1 MRYTKLWMN
10 ILWVLVAV
18 YAAATIANS
27 LFSLSI
33 PIAAVLGVAVV
44 FALVHGAIRYR
55 WSGML
60 AFVVICLVVSN
71 ILENTSILTGFP
83 FGHYHYTDGLGAKLF
98 LVPLLIGPAYFSTGY
113 LAWAVSNVLIGEIRR
128 GSTAFTT
135 FAVPFIASFLMVMWD
150 LCLDPTASTIR
161 HIWIWEQGGGYFGV
175 PLTNY
180 LGWFFTVYVFLQL
193 FALFVRSRRAGEQE
207 KRTWPRPYHAQAVL
221 MYGVIGLTFVLN
233 YVVGAGNTLV
243 TDPRYTGN
251 NAIVASTGTR
261 FFRPGGATDDAT
273 INADSSKSWRVYRHD
288 QDDVIQLYPNQKSS
302 STNHALFTSYAG
314 DVAGDNLATYSFI
327 TPAYFI
333 APEHPINS
341 MHAPVASSNA

>member
-1 MRYTKLWMN
+1 MN

-33 PIAAVLGVAVV
+33 PIAAVLGVSVV
-44 FALVHGAIRYR
+44 FTLVHGAMRYR

-60 AFVVICLVVSN
+60 AFVAICLVVSN

-98 LVPLLIGPAYFSTGY
+98 LVPLLIGPAYLSTGY
-113 LAWAVSNVLIGEIRR
+113 LAWAVSNVLIGEVHR
-128 GSTAFTT
+128 GSGALTT

-161 HIWIWEQGGGYFGV
+161 NIWIWEQGGGYFGV
-175 PLTNY
+175 PLSNY

-207 KRTWPRPYHAQAVL
+207 TRTWPRPYHAQAVV
-221 MYGVIGLTFVLN
+221 MYAVIGLIFVLN
-233 YVVGAGNTLV
+233 YVVGAGNKLV
-243 TDPRYTGN
+243 TDAAGVTWHSGSITESA
-251 NAIVASTGTR
+251 AIVSIYTMIFVATLAAVKLLQGPTDALST
-261 FFRPGGATDDAT
+261 
-273 INADSSKSWRVYRHD
+273 
-288 QDDVIQLYPNQKSS
+288 
-302 STNHALFTSYAG
+302 
-314 DVAGDNLATYSFI
+314 
-327 TPAYFI
+327 
-333 APEHPINS
+333 
-341 MHAPVASSNA
+341 PVAVTNGFATTDTFATNARQKQGVRGS

>member
-1 MRYTKLWMN
+1 MRNTKLWLN
-10 ILWVLVAV
+10 ILWILVAV
-18 YAAATIANS
+18 YAVATIANS

-33 PIAAVLGVAVV
+33 PIAAVLAIAVI
-44 FALVHGAIRYR
+44 FALIHGVLRYR

-60 AFVVICLVVSN
+60 TFVVICLVVSN

-113 LAWAVSNVLIGEIRR
+113 LAWAMSNVLVGEVRR
-128 GSTAFTT
+128 QSSGFTT

-193 FALFVRSRRAGEQE
+193 FALFVRFRRAGHEE
-207 KRTWPRPYHAQAVL
+207 ARTWPRPYYAQAVV
-221 MYGVIGLTFVLN
+221 MYSVIGLTFVLN
-233 YVVGAGNTLV
+233 YVVNSSNTLV
-243 TDPRYTGN
+243 TDPAGVVWHTGSITESA
-251 NAIVASTGTR
+251 AIVSIYTMLFAAALAAVKLVQRS
-261 FFRPGGATDDAT
+261 AEVAQ
-273 INADSSKSWRVYRHD
+273 RVGEG
-288 QDDVIQLYPNQKSS
+288 PSGETF
-302 STNHALFTSYAG
+302 TNSYAEI
-314 DVAGDNLATYSFI
+314 VKERA
-327 TPAYFI
+327 
-333 APEHPINS
+333 
-341 MHAPVASSNA
+341 V